1 MSTVQKVNFEPVSN
15 VMHIQ
20 TRDFPLVD
28 PDLANPYNALA
39 LVDGEWM
46 SIDSSYKMVRAADAS
61 SAGNAAAAQSYPLWA
76 ERGRYDVQAQGER
89 KASLLWLGS
98 WEFDTRIFVAT
109 SMTLGG
115 LVAVESFTLGT
126 RVYVGLVSNGTFA
139 AVGSG
144 ITVAY
149 ITRLPANNGGKLRIR
164 GGMLY

>member
-1 MSTVQKVNFEPVSN
+1 
-15 VMHIQ
+15 
-20 TRDFPLVD
+20 
-28 PDLANPYNALA
+28 
-39 LVDGEWM
+39 
-46 SIDSSYKMVRAADAS
+46 
-61 SAGNAAAAQSYPLWA
+61 
-76 ERGRYDVQAQGER
+76 
-89 KASLLWLGS
+89 
-98 WEFDTRIFVAT
+98 
-109 SMTLGG
+109 MTLGG